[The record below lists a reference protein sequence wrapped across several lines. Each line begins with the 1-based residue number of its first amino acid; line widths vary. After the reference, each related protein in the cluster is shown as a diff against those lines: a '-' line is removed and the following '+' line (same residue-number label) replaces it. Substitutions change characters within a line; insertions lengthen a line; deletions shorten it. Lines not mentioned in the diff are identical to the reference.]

1 MLFTAWTGGS
11 FDGAHIVALR
21 LDTRE
26 RRTVIEGGTY
36 ARYVSTGHLV
46 YARGAELLA
55 VPFDPQ
61 RLEVRGTAVP
71 VLEGLMTGA
80 SAGDAAFSFSEGGTL
95 LYVPGGMRVLEYALV
110 WVDQKASV
118 RPMSRRQRSFEVPRL
133 SPDGR
138 RVAVVIAGSTYDV
151 WLYDVARDT
160 LTRLTFGGDDNYPVW
175 SPDGKRIA
183 FNSTRAGAANL
194 YLTAADGSG
203 TVERL
208 TTSDFSQYPGSWSPD
223 GKFLAFTEEAHP
235 HTGDDIWLLPMQGD
249 RRPQPLLQ
257 TTFDEWQPRFS
268 PDGRWLA
275 YTSNE
280 SGSAEV
286 YVQSFPSLGAKWKI
300 STEGGSEPLWAPTG
314 RELFYRNGD
323 KMMAV
328 SLETRPAFAVSKSRL
343 LFEAPYAHISS
354 DIPNYDVAPDGQR
367 FLMVRENQQKTT
379 VTQLNVVINWF
390 EELKQRAGERQK

>member
-1 MLFTAWTGGS
+1 
-11 FDGAHIVALR
+11 
-21 LDTRE
+21 
-26 RRTVIEGGTY
+26 
-36 ARYVSTGHLV
+36 
-46 YARGAELLA
+46 
-55 VPFDPQ
+55 
-61 RLEVRGTAVP
+61 
-71 VLEGLMTGA
+71 
-80 SAGDAAFSFSEGGTL
+80 
-95 LYVPGGMRVLEYALV
+95 
-110 WVDQKASV
+110 
-118 RPMSRRQRSFEVPRL
+118 
-133 SPDGR
+133 
-138 RVAVVIAGSTYDV
+138 VAVIIAGSTYDI

-208 TTSDFSQYPGSWSPD
+208 TTSDYSQYPGSWSPD

-235 HTGDDIWLLPMQGD
+235 HTGDDILLLPVQGD

-257 TTFDEWQPRFS
+257 TPFNEWQPRFS

-286 YVQSFPSLGAKWKI
+286 YVQPFPSLGAKWKI
-300 STEGGSEPLWAPTG
+300 STDGGTEPLWAPTG

-328 SLETRPAFAVSKSRL
+328 SLETKPAFAVSNPRL
-343 LFEAPYAHISS
+343 LFDAPYAHISS
-354 DIPNYDVAPDGQR
+354 DIPNYDVAPDGR
-367 FLMVRENQQKTT
+367 LLMVRENQQKAT
-379 VTQLNVVINWF
+379 VTQLNVVLNWF